1 MKYLFLVPALGLLA
15 GTLTPAAAPLPP
27 AAQSALAEQL
37 LPSLVRIELE
47 LHPDSGDPPEG
58 AGLVERCPRC
68 GRFHVEL
75 AATVIEEE
83 RRLEFPGV
91 LIGNATVLMPEA
103 QIHPRFIRS
112 IVVRSGSDEAPARSV
127 ARAAGQP
134 AVLLQLD
141 RPLHSTRPVTFDPR
155 GTPPLAL
162 ASFKYEAGWTVA
174 LHALPSAVSFREG
187 APPFLD
193 LAAPGIILSAT
204 GTAAGAT
211 LDGRLPL
218 DDSWK
223 GHPERVWDWH
233 DAAALAI
240 QETTLRRRIDA
251 AALQVELRFRASP
264 TALDRRLAMRY
275 GLGDDDAD
283 ATERRELA
291 VLVEERRLVV
301 LAGLPPATTARLE
314 RILVHPAGGEPVEAT
329 FVASLRDTG
338 AFVAELARPL
348 PDPLEPSDLP
358 VAQWPAKPLWLARVD
373 LRGEMRTAHLQPV
386 RVEQTVRGPRHR
398 LYPELRPGLPEGFLL
413 DHAGRVLALPL
424 ASRARPS
431 SSLDR
436 FSRDESRRL
445 TPLSYLR
452 EALADLDAASD
463 PANAPLTESDA
474 RRMVWA
480 GIEIENMT
488 PDLARAH
495 GVSHL
500 TRNGQFGGIITA
512 VHPGS
517 PAHAAGVETGWILLR
532 LHPAGRGI
540 PIEVRLDGDD
550 GSDGFEFPWDRL
562 DEVPAEYLD
571 RLPVPWPSAET
582 PFNRLLAQLGRGTRY
597 TAEFLADG
605 ESVRLELQ
613 VEVGPP
619 HFDSAPSFRSPALG
633 LTARDS
639 TFEVRRYLNLAA
651 DEPAVVVSKIEP
663 GGKAAVAGL
672 RPYEIITHLDDLPL
686 SDVATLEKAVRAG
699 GDFRLAVR
707 RMSQGR
713 VVHLREVPAE

>member
-1 MKYLFLVPALGLLA
+1 MKSLFLASALGLVA
-15 GTLTPAAAPLPP
+15 ATPATVAAPLPP
-27 AAQSALAEQL
+27 EAQSALAQHL

-75 AATVIEEE
+75 AATVIEED
-83 RRLEFPGV
+83 RRLEFPGI
-91 LIGNATVLMPEA
+91 LIGDTTVLMPEA

-112 IVVRSGSDEAPARSV
+112 IVVRSGDDDVAARSA
-127 ARAAGQP
+127 ARAVGQP
-134 AVLLQLD
+134 AMLLHLD
-141 RPLHSTRPVTFDPR
+141 RPLRSSRPVPFDPR
-155 GTPPLAL
+155 AAAPHAL
-162 ASFKYEAGWTVA
+162 ASFKYDAGWTVA
-174 LHALPSAVSFREG
+174 IHALPTAVSFREG
-187 APPFLD
+187 VPPFLD
-193 LAAPGIILSAT
+193 LAAPGILLSPT
-204 GTAAGAT
+204 GVAAGAT

-223 GHPERVWDWH
+223 GHPGQVWDWH
-233 DAAALAI
+233 DAAALAA

-264 TALDRRLAMRY
+264 TAIDPRLSMRY
-275 GLGDDDAD
+275 GLNTDDD

-291 VLVEERRLVV
+291 VLVEDRRLVV

-314 RILVHPAGGEPVEAT
+314 RILVHPPEGDPIEAT

-338 AFVAELARPL
+338 AFVADLARPL
-348 PDPLEPSDLP
+348 PGPLEPSDLP
-358 VAQWPAKPLWLARVD
+358 VAEWPSKPLWLARVD
-373 LRGEMRTAHLQPV
+373 LRGETRTAHLQPV

-431 SSLDR
+431 ATDR

-452 EALADLDAASD
+452 EALADLDTASD
-463 PANAPLTESDA
+463 PANAPLTEADA

-480 GIEIENMT
+480 GIEMESMT
-488 PDLARAH
+488 PDLARAL

-500 TRNGQFGGIITA
+500 TRNGQFGGIVTA
-512 VHPGS
+512 VHPDS
-517 PAHAAGVETGWILLR
+517 PAHAAGVGTGWILLR
-532 LHPAGRGI
+532 LHPAGRNV
-540 PIEVRLDGDD
+540 PVEVRLDRD
-550 GSDGFEFPWDRL
+550 GGGDGFEFPWDRL

-571 RLPVPWPSAET
+571 RLPAPWPAAET

-597 TAEFLADG
+597 AAEFLADS
-605 ESVRLELQ
+605 ESVRRELQ

-619 HFDSAPSFRSPALG
+619 HFDSAPSFKSSALG
-633 LTARDS
+633 LTARDT
-639 TFEVRRYLNLAA
+639 TFEVRRYLNLGA

-686 SDVATLEKAVRAG
+686 SDVAILETAVRAG
-699 GDFRLAVR
+699 GDFRLAIR

-713 VVHLREVPAE
+713 VVHLRDVPAE